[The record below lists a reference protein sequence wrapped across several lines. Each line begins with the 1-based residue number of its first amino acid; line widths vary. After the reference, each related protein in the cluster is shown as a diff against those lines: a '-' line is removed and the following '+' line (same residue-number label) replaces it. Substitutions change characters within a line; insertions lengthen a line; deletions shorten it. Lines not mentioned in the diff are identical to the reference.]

1 MIPLKKIS
9 DFIKEDITRFLLIF
23 FLIFQYSSL
32 YRVAMRCIY
41 EGAEFEWMQTWGV
54 SLLGED
60 RAMRIMGNGIEGHY
74 LLIILL
80 AALFITVIFGLIRR
94 SDDIFIKVLTLVFA
108 GVLGAREWV
117 LALTYGDQYQVV
129 GETFGLELSYA
140 VTGPLLGSI
149 IILLAIVRLLENKS
163 TGKVQPIRLLPVIWV
178 GLIAVPCIILLRSG
192 SQHGLTDIIGV
203 NLIYLQFTLLL
214 LYWIG
219 LFSKSVR
226 ADSFK

>member
-1 MIPLKKIS
+1 MKPLKILV
-9 DFIKEDITRFLLIF
+9 DFIKEDITRFVLII

-41 EGAEFEWMQTWGV
+41 EGAEFEWMQTWGI

-60 RAMRIMGNGIEGHY
+60 RAMRIMGNGIEGHF

-140 VTGPLLGSI
+140 VTGPLLASI
-149 IILLAIVRLLENKS
+149 IILLAFLRLFKNEPLRKP
-163 TGKVQPIRLLPVIWV
+163 QPIGSSPAIWL
-178 GLIAVPCIILLRSG
+178 GLIAVPGIILLRVG
-192 SQHGLTDIIGV
+192 SQHDWTDMMGV
-203 NLIYLQFTLLL
+203 SFIYLQLTLFL

-219 LFSKSVR
+219 LFSKNER
-226 ADSFK
+226 ADSFQ